1 MPTIYANSADGVINS
16 GIQTG
21 WADARDATS
30 GTVSSTTGATEQDA
44 ISVYKF
50 SGRGADQFRVHRSFF
65 FFDTSAI
72 TTTVSSATLKLRFL
86 TTRQGSAN
94 AIVVAS
100 TAFGGDGG
108 TALAD
113 GDFDALD
120 FGTTYTSEI
129 NTSNTSTYTS
139 ITLNATA
146 RSDMQAN
153 DVLIIALINHAYDYN
168 DDPPGDANTKVG
180 VTFANQTG
188 TSTDPVID
196 YTAAAAGYGH
206 KVIGVAAAS
215 ISKVNTIA
223 TANIGKIN
231 TVD

>member
-1 MPTIYANSADGVINS
+1 MPSIFSNSADGTISS
-16 GIQTG
+16 GIQSD
-21 WADARDATS
+21 WESAREATS

-44 ISVYKF
+44 ISVYAF
-50 SGRGADQFRVHRSFF
+50 AGRGATQYRVHRSFF
-65 FFDTSAI
+65 FFDTSGI
-72 TTTVSSATLKLRFL
+72 SNTVSSATLKLRFG
-86 TTRQGSAN
+86 TTREGSAN

-146 RSDMQAN
+146 LSDMQNN

-168 DDPPGDANTKVG
+168 NEPPEDANTKVK
-180 VTFANQTG
+180 VTFADQTN
-188 TSTDPVID
+188 TSTDPVIE
-196 YTAAAAGYGH
+196 YTEAAAAIPLKGMKSGKY
-206 KVIGVAAAS
+206 KIVA
-215 ISKVNTIA
+215 
-223 TANIGKIN
+223 GKIKI
-231 TVD
+231 

>member
-1 MPTIYANSADGVINS
+1 MPSIFSNSADGTISS
-16 GIQTG
+16 GIQSD
-21 WADARDATS
+21 WESAREATS

-44 ISVYKF
+44 ISVYAF
-50 SGRGADQFRVHRSFF
+50 AGRGATQYRVHRSFF
-65 FFDTSAI
+65 FFDTSGI
-72 TTTVSSATLKLRFL
+72 SNTVSSATLKLRFG
-86 TTRQGSAN
+86 TTREGSAN

-146 RSDMQAN
+146 LSDMQNN

-168 DDPPGDANTKVG
+168 NEPPEDANTKVK
-180 VTFANQTG
+180 VTFADQTN
-188 TSTDPVID
+188 TSTDPVIE
-196 YTAAAAGYGH
+196 YTAAATTPF
-206 KVIGVAAAS
+206 IGMKSGKYKIVA
-215 ISKVNTIA
+215 
-223 TANIGKIN
+223 GKIKI
-231 TVD
+231 

>member
-1 MPTIYANSADGVINS
+1 MPSIFSNSADGTISS
-16 GIQTG
+16 GIQSD
-21 WADARDATS
+21 WESAREATS

-44 ISVYKF
+44 ISVYAF
-50 SGRGADQFRVHRSFF
+50 AGRGATQYRVHRSFF
-65 FFDTSAI
+65 FFDTSGI
-72 TTTVSSATLKLRFL
+72 SNTVSSATLKLKFL
-86 TTRQGSAN
+86 TTREGSAN

-129 NTSNTSTYTS
+129 DTSNTSTYTS

-146 RSDMQAN
+146 RSDMQNN

-168 DDPPGDANTKVG
+168 NEPPEDANTKVK
-180 VTFANQTG
+180 VTFADQTN
-188 TSTDPVID
+188 TSTDPVIE
-196 YTAAAAGYGH
+196 YTEAAAAIPF
-206 KVIGVAAAS
+206 IGMKSGKYKIVA
-215 ISKVNTIA
+215 
-223 TANIGKIN
+223 GKIKI
-231 TVD
+231 

>member
-1 MPTIYANSADGVINS
+1 MPSIFSNSADGTISS
-16 GIQTG
+16 GIQSD
-21 WADARDATS
+21 WESAREATS

-44 ISVYKF
+44 ISVYAF
-50 SGRGADQFRVHRSFF
+50 AGRGATQYRVHRSFF
-65 FFDTSAI
+65 FFDTSGI
-72 TTTVSSATLKLRFL
+72 SNTVSSATLKLKFL
-86 TTRQGSAN
+86 TTREGSAN

-146 RSDMQAN
+146 LSDMQNN

-168 DDPPGDANTKVG
+168 NEPPEDANTKVK
-180 VTFANQTG
+180 VTFADQTN
-188 TSTDPVID
+188 TSTDPVIE
-196 YTAAAAGYGH
+196 YTEAAAAIPF
-206 KVIGVAAAS
+206 IGMKSGKYKIVA
-215 ISKVNTIA
+215 
-223 TANIGKIN
+223 GKIKI
-231 TVD
+231 

>member
-1 MPTIYANSADGVINS
+1 MPSIFSNSADGTISS
-16 GIQTG
+16 GIQSD
-21 WADARDATS
+21 WESAREATS

-44 ISVYKF
+44 ISVYAF
-50 SGRGADQFRVHRSFF
+50 AGRGATQYRVHRSFF
-65 FFDTSAI
+65 FFDTSGI
-72 TTTVSSATLKLRFL
+72 SNTVSSATLKLRFG
-86 TTRQGSAN
+86 TTREGSAN

-146 RSDMQAN
+146 LSDMQNN

-168 DDPPGDANTKVG
+168 NEPPEDANTKVK
-180 VTFANQTG
+180 VTFADQTN
-188 TSTDPVID
+188 TSTDPVIE
-196 YTAAAAGYGH
+196 YTEAAAAIPF
-206 KVIGVAAAS
+206 IGMKSGKYKIVA
-215 ISKVNTIA
+215 
-223 TANIGKIN
+223 GKIKI
-231 TVD
+231 